1 MKLKRLLPM
10 LCLVGILCL
19 TLVPTV
25 LADGGGPQGGS
36 NSGTNPPPPP
46 PPPNAGLLAWFIWLM
61 MVMFGIY

>member
-36 NSGTNPPPPP
+36 NSGTKAPPPP
-46 PPPNAGLLAWFIWLM
+46 PPPNAGLLAYLIWIVS
-61 MVMFGIY
+61 VMLGIY